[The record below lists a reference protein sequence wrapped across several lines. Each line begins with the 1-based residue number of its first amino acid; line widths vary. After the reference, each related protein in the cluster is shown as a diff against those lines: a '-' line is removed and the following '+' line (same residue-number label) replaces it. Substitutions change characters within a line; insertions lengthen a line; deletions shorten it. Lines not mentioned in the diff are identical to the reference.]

1 MKVFNN
7 ILEYKKV
14 PKAIVTIG
22 TFDGVHR
29 GHQAIL
35 KSMVKMAKET
45 GGESVVVTFYPHP
58 RQVLNIDSSHLRF
71 INTQED
77 KIKLIEKTGIDN
89 LIIINFTKEFS
100 RTLSE
105 DFILNYIVK
114 RIEPVK
120 IIIGYDHHF
129 GKNRMGD
136 FSMLFEL
143 GLQYHFKVERI
154 PAQDVDNIAISS
166 TKIRHSLQQGDIRLA
181 NKLLGYEYS
190 YSGTVIHGAEVG
202 HILGYKTANLEL
214 KQEYFMIEEPGVFAA
229 YADFDD
235 MTYPA
240 MVYTGQ
246 RPTLDDNRP
255 KSLEAHIINYEGDLY
270 GKNIR
275 LRFIDKI
282 RDEHKFNN
290 LQELEQQIETDEKK
304 IREVLEAYEKN
315 NNQFNK

>member
-120 IIIGYDHHF
+120 
-129 GKNRMGD
+129 
-136 FSMLFEL
+136 
-143 GLQYHFKVERI
+143 
-154 PAQDVDNIAISS
+154 SS
-166 TKIRHSLQQGDIRLA
+166 
-181 NKLLGYEYS
+181 
-190 YSGTVIHGAEVG
+190 
-202 HILGYKTANLEL
+202 
-214 KQEYFMIEEPGVFAA
+214 
-229 YADFDD
+229 
-235 MTYPA
+235 
-240 MVYTGQ
+240 
-246 RPTLDDNRP
+246 
-255 KSLEAHIINYEGDLY
+255 
-270 GKNIR
+270 
-275 LRFIDKI
+275 
-282 RDEHKFNN
+282 
-290 LQELEQQIETDEKK
+290 
-304 IREVLEAYEKN
+304 
-315 NNQFNK
+315 